1 MQSERLT
8 RRTLIAGLGV
18 AAAAPALASG
28 VTRKSVGATGL
39 SIPAIGMGSWR
50 TFDVGADSALRAAR
64 ADVLKAFF
72 DHGGSLIDSS
82 PMYGASQEVIGSGLA
97 RLGGAPSLFA
107 ADKVWTEGR
116 DAGRRQ
122 IAASLKNW
130 RLDRFDLL
138 QVHNLVDWRAHL
150 PILFEMKSQ
159 GQLRFVG
166 ITSYAGLRY
175 DEMARIAETEPVDFI
190 QITYN
195 IADREAETELLP
207 LAAERNIAVIANRP
221 FREGALLERL
231 NGVRLPPIAG
241 EIGAHSWSQFLLKFI
256 IAHPAVTAAI
266 PATRR
271 ADHMIENMGALTGPL
286 PDAAQRKEMIRAFE
300 AL

>member
-97 RLGGAPSLFA
+97 RLGGAPSPFA